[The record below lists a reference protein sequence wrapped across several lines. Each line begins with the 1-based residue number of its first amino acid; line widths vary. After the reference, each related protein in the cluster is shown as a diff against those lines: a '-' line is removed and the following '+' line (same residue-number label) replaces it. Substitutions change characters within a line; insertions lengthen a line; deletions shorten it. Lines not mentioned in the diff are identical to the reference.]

1 VPADWRGP
9 IQIDLGEARDVA
21 EVKVNGQVAGY
32 AWHAPYV
39 VDAGPFIRPGM
50 VNRLEVRV
58 ANLWVNRLIRD
69 ADPAVKDKV
78 TWASVATYHPDA
90 PLRPSGLI
98 GPVRVNMMSR

>member
-1 VPADWRGP
+1 
-9 IQIDLGEARDVA
+9 VA
-21 EVKVNGQVAGY
+21 EVKVNGQAGY

-78 TWASVATYHPDA
+78 TWASVATYHPM
-90 PLRPSGLI
+90 RPCASGLI